1 MAVAA
6 AAEAAPEAESPPAAA
21 AAGTAGVLTAD
32 SRERTEEAV
41 EEVLA
46 VSEELAGGE
55 PGGVVLKGRS
65 RLDRALFSVLSG
77 GNEGFGRPVSSASFA

>member
-6 AAEAAPEAESPPAAA
+6 AAEAAPETESPPAA

-65 RLDRALFSVLSG
+65 RLDRALFSVRSG
-77 GNEGFGRPVSSASFA
+77 GNEGFGRDVSSASFA